1 MLARFQQIT
10 VLLLLI
16 ACIAWAAW
24 FTRAGHPYWAAAGVV
39 LIAFGYAAFL
49 GVEFVLLG
57 LIGRST
63 PVVPAPTARQ
73 LIAAWWA
80 EVQAAPRVFFWR
92 QPFRSNVEPDLLVAA
107 RSGQRGV
114 LLVHGF
120 VCNRGLWNPWMQRLR
135 TQGIPFVAVNLE
147 PVFGSLDDYT
157 GAIDAAVRR
166 LEACTQLAPVIVGHS
181 MGGLALRAWLR
192 EAANHARVH
201 RLVTI
206 GTPHQGTWLARFA
219 LTRNGRQMRLNSAW
233 LTAPGSSGD
242 QAAFRHFTCFYGHC
256 DNIVFPALMATLP
269 GADNRHIAGTAHV
282 QMAFHAAVFSEVQ
295 AWLQPVPG
303 AA

>member
-1 MLARFQQIT
+1 MLARLQQIT
-10 VLLLLI
+10 VFSLLT
-16 ACIAWAAW
+16 ACLAWAVW
-24 FTRAGHPYWAAAGVV
+24 FMRAGHPVWAAAGAV

-49 GVEFVLLG
+49 GLEFVLLG
-57 LIGRST
+57 LIGRTEPSV
-63 PVVPAPTARQ
+63 PVPIARQ
-73 LIAAWWA
+73 LLAAWWA
-80 EVQAAPRVFFWR
+80 EAQAAPKVFFWR
-92 QPFRSNVEPDLLVAA
+92 QPFRSNAELDLLVAPRA
-107 RSGQRGV
+107 GQRGV

-135 TQGIPFVAVNLE
+135 AQGIPFVAVNLE

-157 GAIDAAVRR
+157 GAIEAAVRR
-166 LEACTQLAPVIVGHS
+166 LEACTQMAPVIVGHS
-181 MGGLALRAWLR
+181 MGGLAMRAWLR
-192 EAANHARVH
+192 DSVNHARVH

-233 LTAPGSSGD
+233 LSRSASSGER
-242 QAAFRHFTCFYGHC
+242 AAFRHFTCFYGHC

-282 QMAFHAAVFSEVQ
+282 QMAFHPAVFSEVL
-295 AWLQPVPG
+295 AWLRPVPG

>member
-1 MLARFQQIT
+1 MLARLQQIT

-24 FTRAGHPYWAAAGVV
+24 FIRAGHPFWAAAGVV

-63 PVVPAPTARQ
+63 PLVPAPTARQ